1 MSISVDSMSASRGL
15 QPQSPNNVQP
25 ATGSSG
31 PGVTLNAR
39 AASASSDLPS
49 TPAVKAA
56 TDAKGAKD
64 ARGVSERVAAKLG
77 AEQTRQSLADINKV
91 LAGLSIS
98 VQFQI
103 DPEYKDVIVKV
114 IDQDSGKVVRQIPTV
129 EVVRIANAMDN
140 LKGLL
145 FAQSA

>member
-1 MSISVDSMSASRGL
+1 MSISIDSMNASRGL
-15 QPQSPNNVQP
+15 QPQSQKAVPP
-25 ATGSSG
+25 ATGSSA
-31 PGVTLNAR
+31 PDAALNAR
-39 AASASSDLPS
+39 AASASSGLPS

-56 TDAKGAKD
+56 TDAKD
-64 ARGVSERVAAKLG
+64 AGDVSERAAARLS

-114 IDQDSGKVVRQIPTV
+114 VDQDSGKVVRQIPTV
-129 EVVRIANAMDN
+129 EVVRIAKAMDN

-145 FAQSA
+145 FAQTA

>member
-1 MSISVDSMSASRGL
+1 MSISIDSMNASRGL
-15 QPQSPNNVQP
+15 QPQSQKAVPP
-25 ATGSSG
+25 ATDSSAPG
-31 PGVTLNAR
+31 PALNAR
-39 AASASSDLPS
+39 AAIASGGLPS

-56 TDAKGAKD
+56 TDAKD
-64 ARGVSERVAAKLG
+64 AGDVSERAAARLS

-114 IDQDSGKVVRQIPTV
+114 VDQDSGKVVRQIPTV
-129 EVVRIANAMDN
+129 EVVRIAKAMDN

-145 FAQSA
+145 FAQTA